1 MLLVKQNDAWSLGS
15 KIILHIPLCT
25 EDIIII
31 KAKRDSRSLSGNTV
45 ECEGPNT
52 QQYTTWQVA
61 TIRCT
66 CHEEA

>member
-31 KAKRDSRSLSGNTV
+31 KAKRDSRSLPTV
-45 ECEGPNT
+45 W
-52 QQYTTWQVA
+52 QY
-61 TIRCT
+61 CGM
-66 CHEEA
+66 